1 MSKPINLGGVPVSSP
16 SLNNPTRCAEAIVDR
31 VGRDIRMAVPIGIG
45 KPILLIDALYR
56 LAEADR
62 RVKLSIFTGLTLTR
76 PRSRNTLERRFVAPL
91 LDRLFATYSEPLY
104 VAALEQ
110 GRLPANIAVTEFF
123 LQAGAWLAS
132 GAAQRSHASL
142 NYSHVAGHL
151 ERIGANVFAQLV
163 AQNPADDARL
173 SLSSNTDVTLD
184 MLPYIGA
191 RRRSGLPVVVAGELN
206 SNLPYMPG
214 EAEIGRD
221 QFDVMLEPQGEPYAL
236 FAPPKQPV
244 SLADYAMALHAT
256 TLIKDGGTLQIGI
269 GSFADALT
277 HALIL
282 RHQQNSAFR
291 ALVDKLEAPMGC
303 GAELAPFD
311 VGLYG
316 CTEMLVDGFLALKA
330 AGILKRKV
338 PVSNGGT
345 AVLHAGFF
353 VGNPSF
359 YRRLR
364 EMPTEELAEICM
376 TSISFTNTLRGDAAR
391 KQAERPY
398 ARFVNTAMTASLLG
412 TLAADTLEDGRV
424 VSGVGGQLDLVSMAH
439 RLPGAR
445 SIVAVRSTRRLNR
458 RSISNVLWRQ
468 ANATIPRSLRDIVVT
483 EYGVADLRGKSDRD
497 TIVQMLAVADSAFQP
512 QLRGEAQRA
521 GKLEPDFVL
530 PDRAMHNRSQ
540 RIEAALAPAR
550 QQGLLPAF
558 PLGSDMTET
567 EALLVAPLQDMKEAS
582 YGALLRFLALGM
594 VAGRLNP
601 AECAALKRLGLDAP
615 RTARDRALGAI
626 VTGALRFR
634 GRSPDVVG
642 RTGEDR

>member
-1 MSKPINLGGVPVSSP
+1 MSVGGPGPFHAKDAV
-16 SLNNPTRCAEAIVDR
+16 RCAEAIVDR
-31 VGRDIRMAVPIGIG
+31 VGRELVLAIPIGIG
-45 KPILLIDALYR
+45 KPLKLFNALYA
-56 LAEADR
+56 LVEADKR
-62 RVKLSIFTGLTLTR
+62 LRLRIFTGLTLVR
-76 PRSRNTLERRFVAPL
+76 PRYRSDLERRFVAPL
-91 LDRLFATYSEPLY
+91 LDRLFASNPEPAY
-104 VAALEQ
+104 VQALRK
-110 GRLPANIAVTEFF
+110 GSLPSNIELREFF
-123 LQAGAWLAS
+123 FQAGAWLS
-132 GAAQRSHASL
+132 SPLAQQSYASL

-151 ERIGANVFAQLV
+151 ERIAANVFAQLV
-163 AQNPADDARL
+163 APNPAGDARV

-184 MLPYIGA
+184 MLPYIET

-206 SNLPYMPG
+206 TNLPYMPG

-221 QFDVMLEPQGEPYAL
+221 QFDVMLEPEGEPYAL

-244 SLADYAMALHAT
+244 SLADYAMALHAA

-291 ALVDKLEAPMGC
+291 VLVDKLEAAMGC

-338 PVSNGGT
+338 PVFNGGT

-364 EMPTEELAEICM
+364 EMPAEELAEICM
-376 TSISFTNTLRGDAAR
+376 TSISFTNTLHGDAAR

-445 SIVAVRSTRRLNR
+445 SIVAVRSTRRSNR

-483 EYGVADLRGKSDRD
+483 EYGAVNLRGKSDRD
-497 TIVQMLAVADSAFQP
+497 TIVAMLEIADSAFQP
-512 QLRGEAQRA
+512 ALQSEAMAA
-521 GKLEPDFVL
+521 GKLE
-530 PDRAMHNRSQ
+530 RSFELSTAARTNTHE
-540 RIEAALAPAR
+540 RISAA
-550 QQGLLPAF
+550 
-558 PLGSDMTET
+558 
-567 EALLVAPLQDMKEAS
+567 
-582 YGALLRFLALGM
+582 
-594 VAGRLNP
+594 
-601 AECAALKRLGLDAP
+601 LDAP
-615 RTARDRALGAI
+615 RVAGLLPRFPLGTEMTDVEQALVPPLGLLRGGSPAQLVAVLVKGLSAGVPSKLEELALERLSLDKPGSLKEHAQRAL
-626 VTGALRFR
+626 VLGALR
-634 GRSPDVVG
+634 GA
-642 RTGEDR
+642 